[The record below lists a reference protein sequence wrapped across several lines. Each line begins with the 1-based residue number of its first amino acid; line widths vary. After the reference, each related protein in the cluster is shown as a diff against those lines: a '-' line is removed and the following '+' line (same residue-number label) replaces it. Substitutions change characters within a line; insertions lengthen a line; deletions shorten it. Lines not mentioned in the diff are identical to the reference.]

1 MAAPKSTSTIESM
14 RRSTRLRIEIPVRMR
29 SLDPKSPF
37 DILTH
42 TLIVNAQGCGLQTAA
57 EIPLNTPVEF
67 AIQDRVASGHVLN
80 STLVDSERKIWVVGV
95 ELNQSGN
102 FWGVDP
108 PPADW
113 EAAAS
118 PATDASPRIVE
129 SSQGKLNP
137 FAKRKAPKSAKVD
150 TPPTAESAATPSI
163 ASQAGLPV
171 ANAEELRSRFDAL
184 LEEFGARL
192 RTQVSTD
199 WERWRADAT
208 SALSTIQNELGREL
222 AADADRWRQ
231 ETQKAA
237 DTLAGLLK
245 SSDDRARIAEEQGKQ
260 IGVIAA
266 AAQSEIAAAVE
277 KLQRGASTARGVGEE
292 AGADAQSARDE
303 IARLKT
309 ELRDLADRAP
319 ALVDGIVKE
328 RAAQTMDS
336 LGSQVEQ
343 KLSSAI
349 TAGLQQLQDR
359 LQEMSS
365 AADADLRRRLLAD
378 FEDRQEKFLATA
390 TTQLAEIQSREVAF
404 RSSADQLLS
413 QLAHQAEQAMA
424 GLRAQ
429 VEELVARHESDLTS
443 RLSVRHDEIVRQLG
457 TESERL
463 RLLQAAAEQALHAVD
478 ERQQAAAKT
487 QADLARAAEAALQ
500 NIDGRHAAAQTA
512 LDKAAADSLQKLNAG
527 VGAGQ
532 QHLEARLQQQAWE
545 YDAQAEAAGARLQDK
560 LAAALQKLETDI
572 EQKQAALS
580 ANLATDGGKVADQV
594 RSTLRGESERYI
606 ADIAAERERQAGAFR
621 EQIEQEIRQRDAE
634 FQARQREVVANMAAL
649 ETQHQQV
656 AAELAE
662 LQKTRTYIESLMAA
676 LPNTI
681 RTQAQQ
687 HASEAWDNL
696 RARSEKQ
703 ISETL
708 QVETQRGAARL
719 LEEIGA
725 SALQLRAE
733 MAAHAQQTA
742 ARLQDKLAAVLSER
756 QQQLSREMEMQVAQL
771 ETRATSV
778 VSTAGEELRR
788 SVAGTQDAAQ
798 SAETRLKEAAASA
811 SAEFS
816 KQAQLQAENHRV
828 AAEAVYDAARRRL
841 EEVAQKSEHLLGE
854 TEATLYKTAGE
865 VATDEIARARRE
877 IRESA
882 KPDTDAALAALRAD
896 SGSIIAG
903 HTAKISAAAAQA
915 GGIADRLQGFQVT
928 AEAQSK
934 AMQEQ
939 LTDAQRWLGEHT
951 AEFQKTVHD
960 SFLLAGGEI
969 RGRVHAAVD
978 SADEMIRQKSKDVMA
993 TVDSASAHH
1002 AQALARQAEE
1012 AQSRI
1017 LAIQQSA
1024 TNSAE
1029 AVLKSRLADTL
1040 DLFREDAARLAES
1053 ALARWQSAMDDTL
1066 HSIPDLLR
1074 NNLDAVEKN
1083 AASKGASS
1091 AGGS

>member
-1 MAAPKSTSTIESM
+1 M

-57 EIPLNTPVEF
+57 EIPVNTPVEF

-137 FAKRKAPKSAKVD
+137 FAKRKAPGSAKVD
-150 TPPTAESAATPSI
+150 TPPAAESAATPSI
-163 ASQAGLPV
+163 ASPAGLPA
-171 ANAEELRSRFDAL
+171 ANAEELRSHFDSL

-192 RTQVSTD
+192 RTQVSAD

-208 SALSTIQNELGREL
+208 SALSTIQKELGHEL
-222 AADADRWRQ
+222 AVDADRWRQ
-231 ETQKAA
+231 ETQRAA

-245 SSDDRARIAEEQGKQ
+245 SSDDRTRIAEEQGKQ
-260 IGVIAA
+260 MGAIAA
-266 AAQSEIAAAVE
+266 AAQSEIAAAIE
-277 KLQRGASTARGVGEE
+277 KLQRAASAQGVGEK
-292 AGADAQSARDE
+292 AGADARSARDA
-303 IARLKT
+303 IAHLKT
-309 ELRDLADRAP
+309 EMRDLA
-319 ALVDGIVKE
+319 
-328 RAAQTMDS
+328 AQATGSADS
-336 LGSQVEQ
+336 HGEQ
-343 KLSSAI
+343 KISSAI
-349 TAGLQQLQDR
+349 ATGLQQLQGS

-365 AADADLRRRLLAD
+365 VADADLRRRLLAE
-378 FEDRQEKFLATA
+378 FEDRQGKFLAT
-390 TTQLAEIQSREVAF
+390 TTAQTAEIQAREASF

-413 QLAHQAEQAMA
+413 QLSQQAEQAMA
-424 GLRAQ
+424 GLR
-429 VEELVARHESDLTS
+429 VEVGELIARHESDLTS
-443 RLSVRHDEIVRQLG
+443 RLSVRRDEIVRQLD
-457 TESERL
+457 TEGDRL
-463 RLLQAAAEQALHAVD
+463 RSLQAAAEQALQAID

-487 QADLARAAEAALQ
+487 QADLARAAEAALE
-500 NIDGRHAAAQTA
+500 NIDGRRAAAQSA
-512 LDKAAADSLQKLNAG
+512 LDKTAADSLQKLNAG
-527 VGAGQ
+527 LEAGQ

-545 YDAQAEAAGARLQDK
+545 YDAQAEAAGARLQDR

-572 EQKQAALS
+572 EQKQAVLS
-580 ANLATDGGKVADQV
+580 ADLAADAGKVADQV
-594 RSTLRGESERYI
+594 RSTLRGENERYI

-621 EQIEQEIRQRDAE
+621 EQIGQELRQRDAE
-634 FQARQREVVANMAAL
+634 FQAREKEVAASVAAL
-649 ETQHQQV
+649 ETQHRLV
-656 AAELAE
+656 AADLAE
-662 LQKTRTYIESLMAA
+662 LKKTKSHIESLMAA
-676 LPNTI
+676 LPDTI

-725 SALQLRAE
+725 SARQLREE

-742 ARLQDKLAAVLSER
+742 AQLQEKLAAVLSER

-771 ETRATSV
+771 ETRAAAV
-778 VSTAGEELRR
+778 VSTAGEEVRR
-788 SVAGTQDAAQ
+788 S
-798 SAETRLKEAAASA
+798 AASA
-811 SAEFS
+811 SAEAS
-816 KQAQLQAENHRV
+816 KQAQVQAESHRV
-828 AAEAVYDAARRRL
+828 AAEAVHDAARRRL
-841 EEVAQKSEHLLGE
+841 EAVAQKSEHLLGE
-854 TEATLYKTAGE
+854 TEAALYKTAGE
-865 VATDEIARARRE
+865 VVTDEIARARRE
-877 IRESA
+877 IRDSA
-882 KPDTDAALAALRAD
+882 KADTDAALAALRA
-896 SGSIIAG
+896 
-903 HTAKISAAAAQA
+903 
-915 GGIADRLQGFQVT
+915 GGLVEKLQGFQVT

-939 LTDAQRWLGEHT
+939 LTDAQQWLGEHT

-960 SFLLAGGEI
+960 SFLEAGGEI

-993 TVDSASAHH
+993 IVDATSAQH
-1002 AQALARQAEE
+1002 AQELARQAEE
-1012 AQSRI
+1012 AQARI
-1017 LAIQQSA
+1017 LAIQKSA
-1024 TNSAE
+1024 TDSAD

-1040 DLFREDAARLAES
+1040 ELFREDAARLAES
-1053 ALARWQSAMDDTL
+1053 AVARWQSAMDDTL
-1066 HSIPDLLR
+1066 RSIPDLLR
-1074 NNLDAVEKN
+1074 NKLE
-1083 AASKGASS
+1083 
-1091 AGGS
+1091 AGGGKRGF

>member
-1 MAAPKSTSTIESM
+1 MPSGSRILVAAPKSTSTIESM

-57 EIPLNTPVEF
+57 EIPVNTPVEF

-150 TPPTAESAATPSI
+150 TPPTAESATTPSI
-163 ASQAGLPV
+163 ASQAVLPV

-184 LEEFGARL
+184 LEEFGTRL

-199 WERWRADAT
+199 WEHWRADAT

-260 IGVIAA
+260 IGAIAA

-277 KLQRGASTARGVGEE
+277 KLQRGASTERGVDEE

-336 LGSQVEQ
+336 VDSQVEQ
-343 KLSSAI
+343 KLSPAI
-349 TAGLQQLQDR
+349 AAGLQQLQDR

-390 TTQLAEIQSREVAF
+390 SAQLAEIQSREAAF

-443 RLSVRHDEIVRQLG
+443 RLSVRHDEIVRQLD
-457 TESERL
+457 TEGDRL
-463 RLLQAAAEQALHAVD
+463 RSLQAAAEQALQAID

-487 QADLARAAEAALQ
+487 QADLARAAEAALE
-500 NIDGRHAAAQTA
+500 NIDGRRAAAQSA
-512 LDKAAADSLQKLNAG
+512 LDKTAADSLQKLNAG
-527 VGAGQ
+527 LEAGQ

-545 YDAQAEAAGARLQDK
+545 YDAQAEAAGARLQDR

-594 RSTLRGESERYI
+594 RSTLRGENERYI

-621 EQIEQEIRQRDAE
+621 EQIGQEIRQRDAE
-634 FQARQREVVANMAAL
+634 FQARQREVAANMAAL

-676 LPNTI
+676 LPDTI

-687 HASEAWDNL
+687 QASEAWDNL

-708 QVETQRGAARL
+708 RVETQGGAARL

-725 SALQLRAE
+725 SAHQLREE

-742 ARLQDKLAAVLSER
+742 AQLQEKLAAVLSER

-771 ETRATSV
+771 ETRAAAV
-778 VSTAGEELRR
+778 VSTAGEDVRR
-788 SVAGTQDAAQ
+788 S
-798 SAETRLKEAAASA
+798 AASA
-811 SAEFS
+811 SAEAS
-816 KQAQLQAENHRV
+816 KQAQVQAESHRV
-828 AAEAVYDAARRRL
+828 AAEAVHDAARRRL
-841 EEVAQKSEHLLGE
+841 EAVAQKSEHLLGE
-854 TEATLYKTAGE
+854 TEAALYKTAGE
-865 VATDEIARARRE
+865 VVTDEIARARRE
-877 IRESA
+877 IRDSA
-882 KPDTDAALAALRAD
+882 KADTDAALAALRA
-896 SGSIIAG
+896 
-903 HTAKISAAAAQA
+903 
-915 GGIADRLQGFQVT
+915 GGLVEKLQGFQVT

-960 SFLLAGGEI
+960 SFLEAGGEI

-993 TVDSASAHH
+993 IVDATSAQH
-1002 AQALARQAEE
+1002 AQELARQAEE
-1012 AQSRI
+1012 AQARI
-1017 LAIQQSA
+1017 LAIQKSA
-1024 TNSAE
+1024 TDSAD

-1040 DLFREDAARLAES
+1040 ELFREDAARLAES
-1053 ALARWQSAMDDTL
+1053 AVARWQSAMDDTL
-1066 HSIPDLLR
+1066 RSIPDLLR
-1074 NNLDAVEKN
+1074 NKLEAVEK
-1083 AASKGASS
+1083 KRGF
-1091 AGGS
+1091 